1 MARRRKAQHF
11 IIRTCPVIA
20 QILLRVFSVTP
31 CANARMHFAGY
42 MFGKQCKLLATS
54 SFVSASRVSPPLRR
68 TRSLVS
74 IGPWAWA
81 SYAAL
86 KLHSA
91 HGLSF
96 SIKLIWPIV
105 VRNRGDLAWQ
115 CNRVKEIYRI
125 MERCKLLREKKNAKQ
140 AEYLKKPGDTSLI

>member
-1 MARRRKAQHF
+1 MAQRRKAQHF
-11 IIRTCPVIA
+11 IIRTCPVIV
-20 QILLRVFSVTP
+20 QILSNVFGLSLFEDAITYCVG
-31 CANARMHFAGY
+31 F
-42 MFGKQCKLLATS
+42 MFGKHCKLVATS

-68 TRSLVS
+68 THSLVS
-74 IGPWAWA
+74 IGP

-105 VRNRGDLAWQ
+105 VRNRGDLA
-115 CNRVKEIYRI
+115 
-125 MERCKLLREKKNAKQ
+125 
-140 AEYLKKPGDTSLI
+140 